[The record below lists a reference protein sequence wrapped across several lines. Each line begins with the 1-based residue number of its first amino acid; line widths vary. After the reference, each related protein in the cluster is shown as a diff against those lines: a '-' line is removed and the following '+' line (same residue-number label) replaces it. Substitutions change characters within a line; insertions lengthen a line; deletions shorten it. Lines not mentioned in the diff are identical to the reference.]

1 MRQTARE
8 NAKLSSRMKDS
19 AQDLLALPG
28 TSQTDRQGGVGSI
41 HMEIARPKSI
51 LKEAFISAR
60 NSPEKLNPRSALMT
74 PSKKS
79 GQTFRHLLSTY
90 QKQYIENVAVTTPSV
105 FMATELMNTDAPL
118 NQVRPFKYPW
128 SVIEEQHSSQNNL
141 PSTPTDK
148 DSNKERLK
156 RRLKKS
162 SFPAVMAKQRA
173 RKERIISL
181 SVRNNDDMEGF
192 DEEDHRRIFDM
203 KKEKEYKRLKAT
215 RALDTYNFNLFK
227 PTTLKVPPVLN
238 QNYIS
243 L

>member
-1 MRQTARE
+1 
-8 NAKLSSRMKDS
+8 MKDS

-28 TSQTDRQGGVGSI
+28 TSQTDRQGGLGGMNV
-41 HMEIARPKSI
+41 EILRPRNVV
-51 LKEAFISAR
+51 KEAFISVR
-60 NSPEKLNPRSALMT
+60 NSPERSNLRSALMT

-105 FMATELMNTDAPL
+105 FMATELMNTDAPP
-118 NQVRPFKYPW
+118 NQARPFKYPW
-128 SVIEEQHSSQNNL
+128 TVIEEQHSSQNNL
-141 PSTPTDK
+141 PSTPTNR

-173 RKERIISL
+173 RKERIVSL
-181 SVRNNDDMEGF
+181 SVRNNNDMEGF
-192 DEEDHRRIFDM
+192 DEEDHRKIFDM
-203 KKEKEYKRLKAT
+203 KKEKEYKRLKAVK
-215 RALDTYNFNLFK
+215 ALDNYNFNLFK

-243 L
+243 I